1 MDFANRQLGEDAL
14 PGFREGGI
22 VVQIL
27 CALPQAIA
35 SESSKVLEQK
45 FIASISKTLRFGL
58 DVSTA
63 DEKESIPYPQR
74 PCFFFGEIFGSQGSI
89 GHHRVGVFFQGG
101 WIG

>member
-1 MDFANRQLGEDAL
+1 MAKQQQNQKLDPHTFHVTPTCGDAL

-27 CALPQAIA
+27 CALPQANA
-35 SESSKVLEQK
+35 SESLHHWHGGKNSSL
-45 FIASISKTLRFGL
+45 SIVKTLRFGL

-74 PCFFFGEIFGSQGSI
+74 PW
-89 GHHRVGVFFQGG
+89 VFKGDH
-101 WIG
+101 